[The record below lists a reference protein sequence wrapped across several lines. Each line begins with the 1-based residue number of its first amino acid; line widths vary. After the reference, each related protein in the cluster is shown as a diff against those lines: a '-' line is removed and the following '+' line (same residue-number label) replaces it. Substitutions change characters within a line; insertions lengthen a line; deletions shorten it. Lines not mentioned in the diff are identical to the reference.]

1 MTAAYIIAGTIT
13 VALAAFTLYAFI
25 RQKKDASYH
34 ELFRES
40 VKILTIWSLLCLPFP
55 LMREIAFTMGWNA

>member
-1 MTAAYIIAGTIT
+1 MTASYLITGTIT

-25 RQKKDASYH
+25 RQKKDASCH

-40 VKILTIWSLLCLPFP
+40 VKILTIWSLICLTFP
-55 LMREIAFTMGWNA
+55 LMREIACMMGWNA

>member
-13 VALAAFTLYAFI
+13 VALMAFTLYAYT
-25 RQKKDASYH
+25 RQKKDASCH

-40 VKILTIWSLLCLPFP
+40 VKILTLWSLFCLAIP
-55 LMREIAFTMGWNA
+55 LMREIAFLMGWNA

>member
-13 VALAAFTLYAFI
+13 VALMAFTLYAY
-25 RQKKDASYH
+25 RKARKDESFRDV
-34 ELFRES
+34 FRES
-40 VKILTIWSLLCLPFP
+40 VKILTVWSLICLTFP

>member
-13 VALAAFTLYAFI
+13 VALLTFTLYAYI
-25 RQKKDASYH
+25 RQKKDASFN

-40 VKILTIWSLLCLPFP
+40 VKILTIWSLLCLTFP
-55 LMREIAFTMGWNA
+55 LMREIACMMGWNA

>member
-1 MTAAYIIAGTIT
+1 MTAAYLIAGTIT

-40 VKILTIWSLLCLPFP
+40 VKILTIWSLLCLTFP
-55 LMREIAFTMGWNA
+55 LMREIACMMGWNA

>member
-13 VALAAFTLYAFI
+13 VALLTFTLYAYI
-25 RQKKDASYH
+25 RQKKDASFN

-40 VKILTIWSLLCLPFP
+40 VKILTIWSLLCLTFP
-55 LMREIAFTMGWNA
+55 LMREIAVLMGWNA